1 MKKIILFVLLFMIL
15 QTCFSFISNEQ
26 FEDRFFPQMTIEF
39 VSDFQVNE
47 NYLYVIENGEYYV
60 PFTFTSK
67 SYQLN
72 KPLELVIFVDESLS
86 FGNHFRETAAELM
99 LLYDVINENGY
110 DVKLKIITSS
120 ENKNN
125 AFFSGDNNLLAV
137 KKEDFEAMLNILF
150 NQQRLRVMNFQTI
163 LDGVSAYTYDSERQL
178 AFVIVTSGSE
188 IGSAEDSAYHSTLKE
203 FSKSDP
209 DIFVFTE
216 NGSFYSYHYYEK
228 LVKDVGGIIYNPE
241 NNSIADVLDYYYG
254 DQLYKNVVS
263 YDSEV
268 NLTPHDY
275 FIRLFFND
283 TREQHEISMNS
294 SFYKTVRINSVTA
307 TPFLIKPGES
317 ITLKCMTSPVEN
329 VVFEWSSDNGEFNR
343 VSETHNEIQWKAPL
357 EEGAYTL
364 KVRCAFMDSVAESET
379 VVIVKR

>member
-1 MKKIILFVLLFMIL
+1 
-15 QTCFSFISNEQ
+15 
-26 FEDRFFPQMTIEF
+26 
-39 VSDFQVNE
+39 
-47 NYLYVIENGEYYV
+47 
-60 PFTFTSK
+60 
-67 SYQLN
+67 
-72 KPLELVIFVDESLS
+72 
-86 FGNHFRETAAELM
+86 M
-99 LLYDVINENGY
+99 L
-110 DVKLKIITSS
+110 
-120 ENKNN
+120 
-125 AFFSGDNNLLAV
+125 
-137 KKEDFEAMLNILF
+137 
-150 NQQRLRVMNFQTI
+150 
-163 LDGVSAYTYDSERQL
+163 
-178 AFVIVTSGSE
+178 
-188 IGSAEDSAYHSTLKE
+188 
-203 FSKSDP
+203 
-209 DIFVFTE
+209 
-216 NGSFYSYHYYEK
+216 
-228 LVKDVGGIIYNPE
+228 GGIIYNPE